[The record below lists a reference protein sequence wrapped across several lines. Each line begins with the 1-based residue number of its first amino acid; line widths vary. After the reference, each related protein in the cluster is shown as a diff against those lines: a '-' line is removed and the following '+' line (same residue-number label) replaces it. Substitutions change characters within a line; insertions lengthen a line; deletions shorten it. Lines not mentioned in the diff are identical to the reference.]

1 MSGSL
6 PLLNRPKQSIVQDLI
21 GAGFQTLTVETSEII
36 SEANV
41 FDCLLNSQISSLT
54 KESIDRLQNETK
66 KIEADH
72 LSLLSTDPLLVW
84 LSDLLSLHDKFSTE
98 LNKTPSPLK
107 NNSNSH
113 HHSFKKKEK
122 KKRVGCF
129 WVQRSVV
136 VFSSCCVCCF
146 CLHVLVF
153 GVLDDQD
160 ERRSELVEGEL
171 GASDSV
177 LDDIVLILALD
188 GPLSH

>member
-21 GAGFQTLTVETSEII
+21 GAGFQPLTVETSEVI

-113 HHSFKKKEK
+113 HHHPFKKKKEK
-122 KKRVGCF
+122 RGL
-129 WVQRSVV
+129 V
-136 VFSSCCVCCF
+136 VFGCKDQWWSFLLVVFVVF

-153 GVLDDQD
+153 GFLMIKMRGDQNWLKANWVPVIP
-160 ERRSELVEGEL
+160 SLTT
-171 GASDSV
+171 
-177 LDDIVLILALD
+177 
-188 GPLSH
+188 

>member
-1 MSGSL
+1 M
-6 PLLNRPKQSIVQDLI
+6 
-21 GAGFQTLTVETSEII
+21 
-36 SEANV
+36 

-113 HHSFKKKEK
+113 PSSFKKKKRK
-122 KKRVGCF
+122 KEG
-129 WVQRSVV
+129 WV
-136 VFSSCCVCCF
+136 VFACKDQWWSFLLVVFVVFVCTSW
-146 CLHVLVF
+146 CL
-153 GVLDDQD
+153 G
-160 ERRSELVEGEL
+160 S
-171 GASDSV
+171 
-177 LDDIVLILALD
+177 
-188 GPLSH
+188 